1 MALLN
6 IADAAK
12 RGNSQAVINAI
23 ESGAPV
29 DLQQLL
35 RKVMQDFRTIRKS
48 PGHDE
53 LAEYLLNAGA
63 KPQREMAYEAARGGH
78 ARLIEV
84 LLKHGLKQDLFVA
97 AALGDAEQVKQL
109 LSEDSAAVTECDSQ
123 RMTPLHYGC
132 ASSVWRVSPALQQ
145 SHPAVTLLLLEAG
158 AAFDAPAAYYGL
170 DGVTPLFCVA
180 WTGGNEEIA
189 RQLLARGAQITPN
202 ILLAAV
208 GHFQRHG
215 DGNYAIAEQLLDHGF
230 DVNAGED
237 RTALHVFAA
246 HEDARGVAW
255 LLAHGANVEA
265 CDVAGNTPLI
275 AAARRNAGTRV
286 IQQLL
291 DAGADDTA
299 TNEQGETA
307 LAAAQAA
314 GKRKTAELLKAIATD
329 Q

>member
-1 MALLN
+1 MASPN

-12 RGNSQAVINAI
+12 RGNSQVVINAI

-35 RKVMQDFRTIRKS
+35 RKVLQDFRTIRKG
-48 PGHDE
+48 PGHEE
-53 LAEYLLNAGA
+53 LAEYLLAAGA
-63 KPQREMAYEAARGGH
+63 KPHREMAYEAARGGH
-78 ARLIEV
+78 ARLIQV
-84 LLKHGLKQDLFVA
+84 LLKHGLKRDLFVA
-97 AALGDAEQVKQL
+97 AALGDADLVEQL
-109 LSEDSAAVTECDSQ
+109 LREDNATVSERDSQ
-123 RMTPLHYGC
+123 QMTPLHYGC
-132 ASSVWRVSPALQQ
+132 ASSVWRDSPPLQQ
-145 SHPAVTLLLLEAG
+145 SQAAATLLLLEAD
-158 AAFDAPAAYYGL
+158 AAVDAPAAYYGL

-189 RQLLARGAQITPN
+189 RQLLARGTEITPN

-215 DGNYAIAEQLLDHGF
+215 DGNYTIAEQLLNHGF

-237 RTALHVFAA
+237 RTALHAFAA
-246 HEDARGVAW
+246 HEDACGVAW

-265 CDVAGNTPLI
+265 RDAAGNTPLI

-291 DAGADDTA
+291 DAGANVTA
-299 TNEQGETA
+299 TNDQAETA
-307 LAAAQAA
+307 LTAALAA
-314 GKRKTAELLKAIATD
+314 GKRKTAELLMAINSD